1 MTSDKQIQANRQNA
15 LKSTGAKTP
24 EGKAAVRLNAV
35 KHGLLSRET
44 LLPGEDEEALKELG
58 ERLRDELQPVGEF
71 ENLLVE
77 RIIASYWRLRRLGRM
92 EAGIFAWE
100 LYGEL
105 AERARQ
111 EARTHEKTGLDQ
123 AIEYTGLPTVILDQ
137 RKHKEALSE
146 AKEMEAVR
154 DGETATL
161 GRTFI
166 RDANEANAFSK
177 LSRYETAI
185 ERSLYKA
192 LHELQRLQAA
202 RRADVN
208 VPPPAAIDVDVS
220 GVSGEAH

>member
-1 MTSDKQIQANRQNA
+1 LRSEEI
-15 LKSTGAKTP
+15 
-24 EGKAAVRLNAV
+24 
-35 KHGLLSRET
+35 
-44 LLPGEDEEALKELG
+44 LLPGEDGEALTELG
-58 ERLRDELQPVGEF
+58 QSLRGELQPVGEL
-71 ENLLVE
+71 ESLLVD
-77 RIIASYWRLRRLGRM
+77 RIIASYWRLRRLGRV

-123 AIEYTGLPTVILDQ
+123 LMENTGLPSIILNQ

-146 AKEMEAVR
+146 AEEMEAGR

-166 RDANEANAFSK
+166 RDSNEANAFSK
-177 LSRYETAI
+177 LSRYEATI
-185 ERSLYKA
+185 ERSLYRA

-202 RRADVN
+202 RRADGN
-208 VPPPAAIDVDVS
+208 AQPPVAIDVDVS
-220 GVSGEAH
+220 GVSEVEP